1 MKERLENLDGLRGLS
16 ILAIVFFHVFYVYS
30 LNYYYSQKYTPL
42 FYISSFGSLGVNLFF
57 LISGFVIAK
66 SLYNSNSVILFYKNR
81 WKRLFPSMFFASL
94 IIYFFYFHFGFKGW
108 GYQIT
113 LYDFIPG
120 LFFIDPYL
128 IKYYLKISLVGLSG
142 VFWSLY
148 VEVKFYF
155 IAAILSKFFAG
166 KVKYFIG
173 LFYLF
178 YVISKYLNI
187 YFPNTYA
194 FSILYKIGLD
204 FSFVYF
210 SWFASGMFFFF
221 YKIKKKKDDFFL
233 FLFFAFLSCLHGS
246 RLESYVVFTSCIF
259 LYIIFY
265 FSFEKNFLS
274 ILINKKFFLFLGLI
288 SYELYLIHDAII
300 VSTSLTIYQLTDNK
314 LYWPIIIFSISL
326 AVFFATI
333 IKKSDN
339 FIKSYYKKNI

>member
-1 MKERLENLDGLRGLS
+1 
-16 ILAIVFFHVFYVYS
+16 
-30 LNYYYSQKYTPL
+30 
-42 FYISSFGSLGVNLFF
+42 
-57 LISGFVIAK
+57 
-66 SLYNSNSVILFYKNR
+66 
-81 WKRLFPSMFFASL
+81 MFFASL
-94 IIYFFYFHFGFKGW
+94 IIYFFYFIFGFKGW

-166 KVKYFIG
+166 KVQYFIG

-204 FSFVYF
+204 FPFAYF
-210 SWFASGMFFFF
+210 SWFASGMFFF
-221 YKIKKKKDDFFL
+221 L
-233 FLFFAFLSCLHGS
+233 
-246 RLESYVVFTSCIF
+246 
-259 LYIIFY
+259 
-265 FSFEKNFLS
+265 
-274 ILINKKFFLFLGLI
+274 
-288 SYELYLIHDAII
+288 
-300 VSTSLTIYQLTDNK
+300 
-314 LYWPIIIFSISL
+314 
-326 AVFFATI
+326 
-333 IKKSDN
+333 
-339 FIKSYYKKNI
+339 